1 MPTIKNRRAS
11 KSQWA
16 ARNSVLATGE
26 MGVEIDTNKFK
37 IGNGVSAWNDLP
49 YFVDETA
56 INNKSSLTVNMEDV
70 VGFNDGVT
78 DQGPALLTAIASL
91 PVKPNAFGAVGTV
104 YFPAGNWVISGSFSN
119 SEAKR
124 FNIVGEGA
132 MVTTIKR
139 PSGQDN
145 TDLFTLNA
153 KHTFISGVTIEGG
166 RYQGNTGDSV
176 VLNGAYT
183 RFERS
188 VITKSGGNGL
198 TIGKAGAAIVHTLHS
213 LLFRENAKYG
223 IHTVASSG
231 STDGMWSDVEVGNS
245 GLSGVRLSTG
255 AQNISNLHVWGSGL
269 ESTADRDGIWLE
281 SGSNQLTNWQ
291 SEKNLG
297 RGVRITS
304 DSNVLTGG
312 RAWGNCLGAVYLLSA
327 NYNMV
332 ANNIFCRNSVNNTSG
347 STSTSFAVVFLDGA
361 STRNSFGNNNFW
373 DTATEMPAGTY
384 VTQPTYPYPGRTAVR
399 THALLYAEAGT
410 SDYNVLVAND
420 VPRELTRLGSSVLP
434 YVIVGNN
441 DLIENNNWGS
451 TIVPDRS
458 VVSGAVR
465 VPADSNVITV
475 SASTEITSVLG
486 HRRGREI
493 TIIFTAATP
502 GVVRDNGTTLN
513 LAGDFTPS
521 KGGTLQLVSDGTN
534 WYETG
539 RSTN

>member
-1 MPTIKNRRAS
+1 MPTIKNRRAT

-16 ARNSVLATGE
+16 AGNAVLASGE
-26 MGVEIDTNKFK
+26 IGYELDTNKFK
-37 IGNGVSAWNDLP
+37 VGNGVSGWNSLK
-49 YFVDETA
+49 YFVDESA
-56 INNKSSLTVNMEDV
+56 INNKSSLTVNMDDV
-70 VGFNDGVT
+70 VGFNDGTT
-78 DQGPALLTAIASL
+78 DHGAALLSAIASL
-91 PVKPNAFGAVGTV
+91 PVKPNAFGAVGTI
-104 YFPAGNWVISGSFSN
+104 YFPAGNWVISGSFAN

-132 MVTTIKR
+132 LVTTIKR
-139 PSGQDN
+139 PAGQYE
-145 TDLFTLNA
+145 TDFFTLNA
-153 KHTFISGVTIEGG
+153 KNTYISGMTIEGG
-166 RYQGNTGDSV
+166 RYQGNTGDTV

-188 VITKSGGNGL
+188 VVTKSGGNGL
-198 TIGKAGAAIVHTLHS
+198 TIGKAGAAIVHSLHS

-269 ESTADRDGIWLE
+269 ESTTDRDGIWLD

-297 RGVRITS
+297 RGIRITS

-312 RAWGNCLGAVYLLSA
+312 RVWGNCLGAVYLLSA
-327 NYNMV
+327 NYNV
-332 ANNIFCRNSVNNTSG
+332 IADNIFSRNSVNNTSG
-347 STSTSFAVVFLDGA
+347 STSTSFAVVFADG
-361 STRNSFGNNNFW
+361 STHNSFNGNIFW

-399 THALLYAEAGT
+399 THALLYAEAGA
-410 SDYNVLVAND
+410 SDYNILVGND
-420 VPRELTRLGSSVLP
+420 APRELTRLGSSVLP

-451 TIVPDRS
+451 SILPDRS
-458 VVSGAVR
+458 IVSGAVR
-465 VPADSNVITV
+465 VPADSNVITI
-475 SASTEITSVLG
+475 SASAEITSVLG
-486 HRRGREI
+486 HRRGREV
-493 TIIFTAATP
+493 TLIFTAATP

-513 LAGDFTPS
+513 LAGDFTPA